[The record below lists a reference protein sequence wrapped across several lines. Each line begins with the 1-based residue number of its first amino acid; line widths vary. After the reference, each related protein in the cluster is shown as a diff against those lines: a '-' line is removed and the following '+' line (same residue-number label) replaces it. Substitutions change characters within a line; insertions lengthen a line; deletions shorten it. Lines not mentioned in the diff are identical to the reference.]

1 MNNREK
7 GLGYVLGAGARFL
20 VSDHITLGVE
30 YNIAQPTFEQENGHE
45 YSQRSK
51 TWFVTAGYKF

>member
-7 GLGYVLGAGARFL
+7 GLGYVLGAGARCL

-30 YNIAQPTFEQENGHE
+30 YNITQPTFEQENGHE
-45 YSQRSK
+45 YSRRSK